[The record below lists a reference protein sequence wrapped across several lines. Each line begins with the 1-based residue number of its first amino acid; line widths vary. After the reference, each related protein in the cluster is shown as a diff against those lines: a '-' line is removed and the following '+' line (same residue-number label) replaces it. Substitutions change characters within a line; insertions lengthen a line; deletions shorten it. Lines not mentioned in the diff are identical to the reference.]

1 MASTATATPRTGA
14 RVHVQRFGT
23 FLSNMILPNI
33 AAFIAWG
40 FITALFIQAGWI
52 TLVGD
57 KVFGYVP
64 GLEDGQY
71 DYGFVSAL
79 GGWDADGGGIV
90 GPMITYLLPI
100 LIGYTGGRMTY
111 NDTIRGGVVGA
122 IATMGA
128 ITAASVPMF
137 LGAMVMGPLGG
148 YTMKRIDALW
158 AHKIKPGFEML
169 VNNFSAGI
177 WGMILALFGF
187 AIAGPFVE
195 AFSNLAENV
204 VDFLVAHSLLPLT
217 SIFVEPAKILFLN
230 NAINHGVFTP
240 LGTQEAVEN
249 GQSILFLI
257 EANPGPG
264 AGLLLAFMFFG
275 KGLAKATAPG
285 ALVIQFFGGIH
296 EIYFPYV
303 LMKPKLVLAVIL
315 GGMTGVATNLLFDS
329 GLRAPAAPGSIIAV
343 WLQAPASSLVGVTL
357 SVLFAG
363 AVSFSVAAI
372 LLRLDKSPDE
382 GDLTAATAD
391 MEAMKGK
398 KSSIAGAL
406 AGADAGK
413 EIRSIVFACDAGMGS
428 SAMGASV
435 LRKKIQSAGHGE
447 VTVIN
452 KAISDLSDTYDLVVT
467 HQDLTDRARQ
477 KTPSAIHV
485 SVDNFMGSPRYDEI
499 VELIDQSSAGGAAVE
514 ADTSDEVE
522 IDILLASSIILGGRA
537 KDRDAAI
544 DEAGHLL
551 VQAGAVD
558 EAYVSSM
565 HDREQS
571 VSTFMGNGLAIPHGT
586 NEAKGSIRRTAIS
599 FVRYD
604 LPLDWNG
611 KQAEFVIG
619 IAGAGDD
626 HLALLSRIAE
636 IFVDADRVAELRA
649 AKTPHDV
656 LAVLHGVRV

>member
-467 HQDLTDRARQ
+467 HQDLTERARQ

-558 EAYVSSM
+558 EAYVASM

-649 AKTPHDV
+649 AKTAHDV